1 MHILLT
7 CGAGY
12 IGSHVVLNLLDL
24 GYKITVIDDLSTG
37 HRKLIPKEVDLITTN
52 INDVKTID
60 NLIKKKS
67 FDALMHFA
75 GFVKVNESVDF
86 PEKYYVCKSYCR
98 GSMGR

>member
-7 CGAGY
+7 GGAGY

-52 INDVKTID
+52 INDIKTID

-67 FDALMHFA
+67 
-75 GFVKVNESVDF
+75 NSI
-86 PEKYYVCKSYCR
+86 KSLW
-98 GSMGR
+98 